1 MNETSKNAQL
11 SEKLK
16 ILSGSSL
23 KLIAVMTMLIDH
35 IGAFLLIDYDPAL
48 KIYFYIDEN
57 PISVYWVMRY
67 IGRISFPI
75 FAFLL
80 TEGFTHTKN
89 RKKYGLSL
97 LLFAFFSE
105 LPYNL
110 INADTWH
117 YKNQNIFFTLFL
129 GYLGMCAVEYFS
141 DNIKKQAISLA
152 ALFLISVFF
161 KADYGTIG
169 FGFIIL
175 TYVLR
180 DKKLLLTIIGS
191 SLMPYTY
198 ITGMAFIPI
207 NLYNGKRGFIKGII
221 GKYAFY
227 YFYPVHLLIL
237 CIVKKYIFR

>member
-1 MNETSKNAQL
+1 MNEASKNGLL
-11 SEKLK
+11 SEKMK

-23 KLIAVMTMLIDH
+23 KLIAVITMLIDH
-35 IGAFLLIDYDPAL
+35 IGAFMLVDYEPAL
-48 KIYFYIDEN
+48 KIYFYIGEN
-57 PISVYWVMRY
+57 PISIYWSMRY

-80 TEGFTHTKN
+80 TEGFAYTKS

-97 LLFAFFSE
+97 LLFAFLSE

-129 GYLGMCAVEYFS
+129 GYLGMCAIEYFS
-141 DNIKKQAISLA
+141 DNIKKQTVSLVI
-152 ALFLISVFF
+152 LFLISIFLN
-161 KADYGTIG
+161 ADYGTVG

-175 TYVLR
+175 IYALR
-180 DKKLLLTIIGS
+180 DKKLLQAIIGS

-198 ITGMAFIPI
+198 ITGIAFIPI
-207 NLYNGKRGFIKGII
+207 NLYNGKRGFINGII
-221 GKYAFY
+221 SKYAFY

-237 CIVKKYIFR
+237 CILKRIIFK